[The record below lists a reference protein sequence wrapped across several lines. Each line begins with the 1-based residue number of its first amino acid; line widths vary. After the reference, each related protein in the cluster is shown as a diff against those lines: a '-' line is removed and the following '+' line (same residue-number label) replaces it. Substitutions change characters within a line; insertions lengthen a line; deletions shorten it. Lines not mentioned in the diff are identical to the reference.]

1 MSSAT
6 TSALSRQPLAQV
18 LRNITDPR
26 DRRGVRHSLF
36 TVLSLAVTGV
46 LAGCRS
52 LTAIWEHTIDLTP
65 SDLRSLGLEAG
76 QALPSAVDHPAGAA
90 GPGPH
95 RPQYP
100 CEVVV
105 VHSYRH
111 RRGKNSH
118 RGGRYDRAQ
127 GPPGAGLGTAP
138 PVGPGPRHGRRT
150 DPGPGSGQVQRDPR
164 HQRTSRAPRPR
175 RGSGHRRCHAHTGG
189 HRPVDPRS
197 GRPLRAHRQRQPEDS
212 AQDAQGPA
220 LEEGPVRLERR
231 CRPRAAGAAHR
242 PRPSRHPSGWT
253 SPQRLRLSRSDVP
266 GPSRAESTLRW
277 HTRVCSL
284 PMERAQPEQVAAWVQ
299 GHWGIENRL
308 HVGP

>member
-1 MSSAT
+1 
-6 TSALSRQPLAQV
+6 V
-18 LRNITDPR
+18 
-26 DRRGVRHSLF
+26 RRSLF
-36 TVLSLAVTGV
+36 TVLSLAVTGL

-52 LTAIWEHTIDLTP
+52 LTAIWEHTTDLTP

-95 RPQYP
+95 RPQHP
-100 CEVVV
+100 SEVVV

-111 RRGKNSH
+111 RREKNSH
-118 RGGRYDRAQ
+118 RDGRQDRAR
-127 GPPGAGLGTAP
+127 GPPGAGLGAAP
-138 PVGPGPRHGRRT
+138 PVGPGPRHGRRA
-150 DPGPGSGQVQRDPR
+150 DPGPGSGEVQPEVPAIRELLEPLDPGGVVVTADAMHTQVDTAQWIRD
-164 HQRTSRAPRPR
+164 Q
-175 RGSGHRRCHAHTGG
+175 GG
-189 HRPVDPRS
+189 HYVLTVK
-197 GRPLRAHRQRQPEDS
+197 GNQKTS

-220 LEEGPVRLERR
+220 TEEGPVRLERR
-231 CRPRAAGAAHR
+231 HRPRAAGAAHR

-253 SPQRLRLSRSDVP
+253 SPQRLRFSRSDVP
-266 GPSRAESTLRW
+266 GPSRAGSTLRW

-284 PMERAQPEQVAAWVQ
+284 PMEQAQPEQVAAWVQ

>member
-1 MSSAT
+1 MSSH
-6 TSALSRQPLAQV
+6 LLV
-18 LRNITDPR
+18 LGARADVIVHHVCPVAPAPGPGFLKNITHPR

-52 LTAIWEHTIDLTP
+52 LTAIWEHTTDLTP

-76 QALPSAVDHPAGAA
+76 QALPSESTIRRVLQDLDPTDLNTRLRSWLCTRTGTVEGRTVIAVDG
-90 GPGPH
+90 
-95 RPQYP
+95 Q
-100 CEVVV
+100 
-105 VHSYRH
+105 
-111 RRGKNSH
+111 
-118 RGGRYDRAQ
+118 DRARS
-127 GPPGAGLGTAP
+127 PPGAGLGAAP
-138 PVGPGPRHGRRT
+138 PVGPGPRHGRRA

-164 HQRTSRAPRPR
+164 HQRASRAPRPR
-175 RGSGHRRCHAHTGG
+175 RGSGHRRRHAHTGG

-231 CRPRAAGAAHR
+231 HRPRAAGAAHR

-253 SPQRLRLSRSDVP
+253 SPQRLRFSRSDVP
-266 GPSRAESTLRW
+266 GPSRAGSTLRW
-277 HTRVCSL
+277 HT
-284 PMERAQPEQVAAWVQ
+284 
-299 GHWGIENRL
+299 
-308 HVGP
+308 